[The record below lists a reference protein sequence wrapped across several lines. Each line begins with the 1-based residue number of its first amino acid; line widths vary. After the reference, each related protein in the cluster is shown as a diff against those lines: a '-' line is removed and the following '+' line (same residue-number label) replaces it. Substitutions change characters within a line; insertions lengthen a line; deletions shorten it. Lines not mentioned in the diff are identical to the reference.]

1 MQNDAK
7 VAEDTRARVLQAIEE
22 LGYVPAL
29 SAQLMRAEPAPTIG
43 LFVSSVDIPIF
54 GQLNRYLH
62 EELTALGYHVLQE
75 TIVSSTR
82 SEQESAMEN
91 LVRMPIKG
99 MLVSVGGVE
108 NDLHQKF
115 AARLPLLVVG
125 RPEPSGTLHSV
136 GYDEDYHGEI
146 LVDHLAKLGHRK
158 IMMQDARM
166 NRTMGTWA
174 RVQAQKRRA
183 AELGIEFGATYTS
196 LMSEQELE
204 QWLLKTANDG
214 YTAIMAVFDRRLV
227 QLLQAA
233 KRLGIRVPEDI
244 SMTGSD
250 GVMDG
255 VDLLGITTVRK
266 PVELVGRSAAR
277 RIVELVEDPQPA
289 SVINE
294 QYRGELIVG
303 TTAGPPR
310 NSGGRAEAAR
320 PQ

>member
-1 MQNDAK
+1 MQNDAR
-7 VAEDTRARVLQAIEE
+7 VAPSTRTRVLEAIEE

-29 SAQLMRAEPAPTIG
+29 SAQLMRAEPEPTIG

-108 NDLHQKF
+108 KELHHKF
-115 AARLPLLVVG
+115 AERVPLLVVG
-125 RPEPSGTLHSV
+125 RPEPTHTLHTV

-146 LVDHLAKLGHRK
+146 LVNHLAELGHRK
-158 IMMQDARM
+158 IMMQDALM
-166 NRTMGTWA
+166 NRTMGTWV

-183 AELGIEFGATYTS
+183 AELGIEFDATYTS
-196 LMSEQELE
+196 SMNDQQLE
-204 QWLLKTANDG
+204 QWLLQTVEDG
-214 YTAIMAVFDRRLV
+214 YTAIMTVFDRRLV
-227 QLLQAA
+227 QLLQAS
-233 KRLGIRVPEDI
+233 RRVGIRVPEDI

-255 VDLLGITTVRK
+255 VDLLGFTTVKK

-277 RIVELVEDPQPA
+277 RIVELVEEGEPA
-289 SVINE
+289 AVINE
-294 QYRGELIVG
+294 KYRGDLIVG
-303 TTAGPPR
+303 TTAG
-310 NSGGRAEAAR
+310 R
-320 PQ
+320 P